1 MAGQIF
7 FLPQVKRRVIISNKL
22 VYAKLPYKL
31 RNDLKLK
38 DNIRKLENVREISI
52 IA

>member
-7 FLPQVKRRVIISNKL
+7 FLPQVKRHVIISNKL
-22 VYAKLPYKL
+22 VYTKLPYKL
-31 RNDLKLK
+31 LNDLKLK
-38 DNIRKLENVREISI
+38 DNLRKLENVSEISI